1 MKINSN
7 KFMDNQQCNRHLPF
21 PGQHYSFQRF
31 FQTFPHLLSFSR
43 VFKALKI
50 STLNSTFMQ
59 LALKDWLNES
69 KHAENAGEVEVSD
82 DRKNCGRIPK
92 VFISPSIGYLLCLDS

>member
-1 MKINSN
+1 
-7 KFMDNQQCNRHLPF
+7 
-21 PGQHYSFQRF
+21 
-31 FQTFPHLLSFSR
+31 
-43 VFKALKI
+43 
-50 STLNSTFMQ
+50 MQ